1 MKRILFILAFVQFVA
16 NSTIASPRE
25 WPRASY
31 IYCNEQGT
39 VIQRIALT
47 DSTTEVT
54 LTLEG
59 KPGTR
64 LRISPRCYVSDE
76 KDKRYLIRRSE
87 NLTLGEYE
95 MVNETGK
102 KTFTLI
108 FPALP
113 SKIHS
118 FDLIEDSFLGALRIY
133 GIHDARESLPLS
145 NLWNGPCKRLPETL
159 ASFSLGQATLKGLV
173 VKPYGTYSPLVDM
186 NILSLSDANKNVRA
200 LVNSDGKF
208 ETKISLDIPML
219 ISLNQAEQAPLY
231 SSYVFLRP
239 EKTSEIHVTDTASTG
254 AVTFYAKNECYARL
268 LQHVPYWL
276 SREDEARLQILPV
289 ESRDSVFTIFVRRN
303 QALGNYLSA
312 KYKFTPEEGTLLRT
326 WIEMNEIVTRFLLAI
341 DENNRVNMKD
351 ISQTDFAMLP
361 PSIARTYDRSYDF
374 LASLPLDNPNY
385 ALVNIGRILPNY
397 LLNIMPVNR
406 FTNRLFLSLDGTSVD
421 PNTNVQ
427 FIRRLCLGQDSVFR
441 SICHYDKTPVIVQA
455 SIAQTFFWHGN
466 QLSQDER
473 RQVADALSGI
483 ITDEMV
489 RRTVD
494 NYIKGNINTD
504 RDVSFK
510 EQSQPKNL
518 DEESKNL
525 VNRLCRGDEGKA
537 IHFVGFLSEED
548 AVLKRLDN
556 LLIDFKGSKDLGLY
570 FVTPESAMS
579 QEAFEKVKLGVLSDA
594 EHCIRLSDAD
604 YYRLLS
610 LSKDSRA
617 FQLTLN
623 RSWRIVPPL
632 SVTDEYSFRK
642 GVRSL

>member
-1 MKRILFILAFVQFVA
+1 MKRFLFIFALVQFFA
-16 NSTIASPRE
+16 NSSMASPRD

-39 VIQRIALT
+39 VIQRVALT
-47 DSTTEVT
+47 DSTTEIT

-64 LRISPRCYVSDE
+64 VRISPRCYVSDE

-87 NLTLGEYE
+87 NLALGEYE

-113 SKIHS
+113 SKTHS
-118 FDLIEDSFLGALRIY
+118 FDLIEDSFLGALRLY
-133 GIHDARESLPLS
+133 GIHEADNPLSLP

-159 ASFSLGQATLKGLV
+159 AFSPGQAMLKGSV

-186 NILSLSDANKNVRA
+186 NIISLSDANKSARA
-200 LVNSDGKF
+200 LVNSDGEF
-208 ETKISLDIPML
+208 ETKISLDIPMM
-219 ISLNQAEQAPLY
+219 ISLNQTEQAPLY

-239 EKTSEIHVTDTASTG
+239 EKTSEIRVTDTASTG
-254 AVTFYAKNECYARL
+254 AVTSYAKNECYARL

-276 SREDEARLQILPV
+276 SREDEARLQTLPN
-289 ESRDSVFTIFVRRN
+289 EMRDSVYTIFVRRN

-326 WIEMNEIVTRFLLAI
+326 WIEMNEILTRFLLAI
-341 DENNRVNMKD
+341 DENNRVNMKN

-361 PSIARTYDRSYDF
+361 PSIARTYDRTYDF

-406 FTNRLFLSLDGTSVD
+406 FTNRLFLSLNGTSVD
-421 PNTNVQ
+421 PNTHVP
-427 FIRRLCLGQDSVFR
+427 FIQRLCLGQDSVFR

-455 SIAQTFFWHGN
+455 SIAQTFYRHGTL
-466 QLSQDER
+466 LSQDGR
-473 RQVADALSGI
+473 RQVADALFGI

-494 NYIKGNINTD
+494 NYIKGCINTD
-504 RDVSFK
+504 RDMSFK
-510 EQSQPKNL
+510 EQSQPKDL
-518 DEESKNL
+518 DKESKNL
-525 VNRLCRGDEGKA
+525 VDRLCRGDEGKA
-537 IHFVGFLSEED
+537 IHIVGFLSEKD

-556 LLIDFKGSKDLGLY
+556 LLIDFGGSKDLGLY

-579 QEAFEKVKLGVLSDA
+579 QEAFDKIKSGVLADA

-604 YYRLLS
+604 YYRLLF
-610 LSKDSRA
+610 LSMDSGA

-623 RSWRIVPPL
+623 RSWRIVPSL

-642 GVRSL
+642 GVRCL